1 MTAKLLSYSP
11 LMFGDSLAKKTTT
24 NTTLLRLKNTPFSS
38 ASEMKVEEERLLK
51 EEWENVERA
60 RVRRLL
66 LKKDENQDVIA
77 PFIKG
82 FQAKFIGDANENL
95 VRVHLTKDDA
105 VQIDIDDELKSADKS
120 GVVES
125 LVKSLTESFMS
136 GYLSAIGLKDDS
148 LFQAARK
155 QARHTKG

>member
-1 MTAKLLSYSP
+1 META
-11 LMFGDSLAKKTTT
+11 LAKKTTT

-82 FQAKFIGDANENL
+82 FQARFIGDDANENL

-105 VQIDIDDELKSADKS
+105 IQIDIDDELKSADKS

-155 QARHTKG
+155 QTKHHKG